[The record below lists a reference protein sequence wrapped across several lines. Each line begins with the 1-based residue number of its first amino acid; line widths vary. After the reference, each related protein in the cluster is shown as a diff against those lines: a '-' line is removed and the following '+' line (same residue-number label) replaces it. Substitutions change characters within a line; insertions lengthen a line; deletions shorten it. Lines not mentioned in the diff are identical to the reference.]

1 MQYVLVSACLLG
13 QAVRYNGGDKRCD
26 DDILQRWLREGRV
39 VPICPEVAG
48 GLPVPRPPAE
58 IAGGAG
64 GRKVLEGLARVV
76 DGNGKDVS
84 VHFVDGAER
93 ALQVAGSRGVRVA
106 ILKEGSPSCGSSY
119 SYDGSFSGTRVPLP
133 GVTTARLQ
141 RAGVAV
147 YNETQLALAD
157 ALLRRLEAGQEQA
170 RESGPLRLVIIHTA
184 SGMYLSRRAELS
196 WREFQQ
202 LWPDFQ
208 TSLGPWNAEA
218 VIDYLAQEYPELWPS
233 ATLQVEAFI
242 CANEDVQRLSFRV

>member
-58 IAGGAG
+58 IVGGAG

-76 DGNGKDVS
+76 DANGKDVS
-84 VHFVDGAER
+84 VHFIDGAER
-93 ALQVAGSRGVRVA
+93 ALQVASSRGVRVA

-141 RAGVAV
+141 LAGVAV
-147 YNETQLALAD
+147 YNEAQLAQAD
-157 ALLRRLEAGQEQA
+157 ELLRRLEAGQEQA
-170 RESGPLRLVIIHTA
+170 RESGPFRLVIIHTA

-196 WREFQQ
+196 WREFQE
-202 LWPDFQ
+202 LWPDYQ

-218 VIDYLAQEYPELWPS
+218 VIDYLDQEYPELWPS

-242 CANEDVQRLSFRV
+242 CANEDMRRLSFRV